1 MLQKERVANPEE
13 LQQLRIEQM
22 LGNLRTASPGIVKE
36 VDLSRQTVTVQ
47 LAIQGKIVDQSGVA
61 KWVNMPLLT
70 DVPVIGIDGI
80 QAAVES
86 VGEGKMS
93 ASILQDSNTIG
104 SKAVDVAVDI
114 ANGKEIE
121 KEYDIPYQ
129 LITKDNYED
138 FLTE

>member
-1 MLQKERVANPEE
+1 MLRLTGGAGSDLVLETAGTDITAN
-13 LQQLRIEQM
+13 QAVRMAKKGSTIVM
-22 LGNLRTASPGIVKE
+22 VGYYASGEDVYK
-36 VDLSRQTVTVQ
+36 RQ
-47 LAIQGKIVDQSGVA
+47 
-61 KWVNMPLLT
+61 
-70 DVPVIGIDGI
+70 
-80 QAAVES
+80 
-86 VGEGKMS
+86 

>member
-1 MLQKERVANPEE
+1 
-13 LQQLRIEQM
+13 
-22 LGNLRTASPGIVKE
+22 
-36 VDLSRQTVTVQ
+36 
-47 LAIQGKIVDQSGVA
+47 
-61 KWVNMPLLT
+61 
-70 DVPVIGIDGI
+70 
-80 QAAVES
+80 
-86 VGEGKMS
+86 MS